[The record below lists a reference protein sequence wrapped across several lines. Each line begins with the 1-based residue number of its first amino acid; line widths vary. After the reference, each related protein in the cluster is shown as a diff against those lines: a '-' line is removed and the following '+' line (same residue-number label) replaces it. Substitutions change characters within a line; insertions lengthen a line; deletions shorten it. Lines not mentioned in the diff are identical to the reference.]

1 MIIQVEIKDRNGIS
15 IELGQPVAMRCHRRS
30 GNYSNWWQ
38 QVNKHHF
45 DYFWLRGSFVF
56 IKTELYFR
64 PDPESEK
71 ALEAPM
77 ENEKENQK
85 VDHLNV
91 DILNP
96 ENLDAVN
103 VPKSGEYTE
112 ALEL

>member
-1 MIIQVEIKDRNGIS
+1 MTVTIEIKDRNGIS

-45 DYFWLRGSFVF
+45 DWFWLRGSFVF
-56 IKTELYFR
+56 IKTELYFK

-77 ENEKENQK
+77 GSEKETQN
-85 VDHLNV
+85 VDHINV
-91 DILNP
+91 DIFNP
-96 ENLDAVN
+96 ANLDTVN
-103 VPKSGEYTE
+103 VPASGAFTTDAE
-112 ALEL
+112 